1 VNHSNDE
8 RTVRCPVE
16 GCGKEVLARGLH
28 LHVLKSDGG
37 GHGARN
43 EVPDDLDLDA
53 AKDVGEEE
61 VVMDY
66 PEERETEDAARF
78 CPYCNQT
85 FEGLNGLMIH
95 LGQKAGRDNHPV
107 NPKDRHEP
115 GDFPPV
121 EVDANGNIRQSAD
134 DDGVPDDDQLETG
147 AVPVRRVLSLVA
159 DLMAD
164 REPLMA
170 HRVRKE
176 LLDINNSDRPIRRD
190 FAHPDVYRALSEYAS
205 GIRTDVDLSATLSN
219 DGILVEIG
227 EVSALYSA
235 DEALDLAASLDDSAE
250 RRGWAEGGTG
260 DLIEFLR
267 DGASTLRESRAGSD
281 LHEELA
287 DWKS

>member
-1 VNHSNDE
+1 MNHSNDE

-16 GCGKEVLARGLH
+16 GCGKEVLSRGLH

-37 GHGARN
+37 GHGPRD
-43 EVPDDLDLDA
+43 EVPEKLDLDA
-53 AKDVGEEE
+53 AKDVGEAE

-85 FEGLNGLMIH
+85 FSGLNGLMIH

-121 EVDANGNIRQSAD
+121 EVDADGNLQKSAD
-134 DDGVPDDDQLETG
+134 DGVGEVEQLETG
-147 AVPVRRVLSLVA
+147 TIPVRRVLSLVA

-164 REPLMA
+164 QKPLMA

-176 LLDINNSDRPIRRD
+176 LLGINNSDRPIRRD

-205 GIRTDVDLSATLSN
+205 GIRTDVDLSATLRD
-219 DGILVEIG
+219 DGILIEIG

-235 DEALDLAASLDDSAE
+235 DEALDLAASLEGPAE
-250 RRGWAEGGTG
+250 RRGWAEGRTA

-267 DGASTLRESRAGSD
+267 DGADSLQDNQDDLLNSD
-281 LHEELA
+281 L
-287 DWKS
+287 

>member
-1 VNHSNDE
+1 MNHSNDE

-16 GCGKEVLARGLH
+16 GCGKEVLSRGLH

-37 GHGARN
+37 GHGPRD

-53 AKDVGEEE
+53 AEDVGEAE

-121 EVDANGNIRQSAD
+121 EVDTDGNLQQSAGD
-134 DDGVPDDDQLETG
+134 EVGDVGRLESGT
-147 AVPVRRVLSLVA
+147 VPVHRVLSFVA
-159 DLMAD
+159 DLMAN
-164 REPLMA
+164 REPLIA
-170 HRVRKE
+170 HRVRQE
-176 LLDINNSDRPIRRD
+176 LLGINNSDRPIRRD
-190 FAHPDVYRALSEYAS
+190 PTHPDVYGSLLDYTS
-205 GIRTDVDLSATLSN
+205 GIDPDLDLSATLRD

-235 DEALDLAASLDDSAE
+235 DQALGLAAALADSAE
-250 RRGWAEGGTG
+250 RSGWAEGDTG

-267 DGASTLRESRAGSD
+267 DGADTLREGEMDSD
-281 LHEELA
+281 PPKRLA
-287 DWKS
+287 DW